1 MEITHFSNSFL
12 SVKSG
17 KTNLVCDP
25 WVGVTSENAWISDPI
40 NFNGEK
46 ILKKIQPKY
55 IYISHLHCDHFD
67 EKTLRRIKKKKQ
79 KVIIKDYRIKTL
91 KKKLEKVGLK
101 EILELKPWKKYTIN
115 KEFEVAIIPQISS
128 IDSLFLMGNDAKNLI
143 DDKWE
148 FKINK
153 LFK

>member
-55 IYISHLHCDHFD
+55 IYISH
-67 EKTLRRIKKKKQ
+67 I
-79 KVIIKDYRIKTL
+79 YR
-91 KKKLEKVGLK
+91 
-101 EILELKPWKKYTIN
+101 
-115 KEFEVAIIPQISS
+115 
-128 IDSLFLMGNDAKNLI
+128 
-143 DDKWE
+143 
-148 FKINK
+148 
-153 LFK
+153 

>member
-25 WVGVTSENAWISDPI
+25 WVGVTAENAWISDPI

-67 EKTLRRIKKKKQ
+67 PNLLNKISKQDVTIIIKKFRIPIKKKNF
-79 KVIIKDYRIKTL
+79 KTW
-91 KKKLEKVGLK
+91 V
-101 EILELKPWKKYTIN
+101 
-115 KEFEVAIIPQISS
+115 
-128 IDSLFLMGNDAKNLI
+128 
-143 DDKWE
+143 
-148 FKINK
+148 
-153 LFK
+153 